1 MRRGIVLLA
10 LIAVIAPGVF
20 AEGPELS
27 VEGVVINGAILP
39 FPVPMGADLQLGL
52 PLASPGG
59 LPLTAV
65 LRLRAGY
72 EDLRFLRDDATGNPI
87 AAPKDLGLNYFM
99 SPNFQWAAGLVQA
112 IIPAEKVNLL
122 EAFLFYRGRY
132 DIYNPDLSTSVF
144 SDAQGLFGS
153 SVLVGLGYDALAKDS
168 RRVRS
173 GIGAEA
179 SAEWGPGAVNEGT
192 DFWRLNAQGEFYL
205 PLLSKGRPE
214 NERLNLFSIYL
225 AGYLSADYAGGA
237 EPPIWVMQS
246 LGGRDLKDG
255 LGSRIRGFPSMS
267 YDSSL
272 KVVANG
278 EIRVLGPALFGQA
291 WCIPSVYIF
300 CDTAYYA
307 GLAQA
312 ATQSD
317 ARGVLSSAGLGFN
330 LDVFDSVYIGLYG
343 GLKFPGSDS
352 LYATYGETQ
361 QYFWKLG
368 FLLHF

>member
-1 MRRGIVLLA
+1 MKRGIVLFVLIA
-10 LIAVIAPGVF
+10 LIAAGAL

-27 VEGVVINGAILP
+27 VEGVVFNFAILP
-39 FPVPMGADLQLGL
+39 IPLPTGADLQLGL

-65 LRLRAGY
+65 LRVRGGY
-72 EDLRFLRDDATGNPI
+72 EDLRLLRDEATGDPI
-87 AAPKDLGLNYFM
+87 AAPEDLGLYYFM

-112 IIPAEKVNLL
+112 IIPAEKGNLL
-122 EAFLFYRGRY
+122 EAFLFYRGRL
-132 DIYNPDLSTSVF
+132 DVYNPDLATSVF
-144 SDAQGLFGS
+144 TDAQGILGTS
-153 SVLVGLGYDALAKDS
+153 ILGGIGYDAVAKDS
-168 RRVRS
+168 RRVRA

-179 SAEWGPGAVNEGT
+179 SAEWGPRALNSGT

-214 NERLNLFSIYL
+214 NEGLNLFSIYL

-246 LGGRDLKDG
+246 FGGRDLKES

-267 YDSSL
+267 YDSSFKL
-272 KVVANG
+272 VANG
-278 EIRVLGPALFGQA
+278 EIRILGPALFGQA
-291 WCIPSVYIF
+291 WCIPSAYIF
-300 CDTAYYA
+300 CDTGYYE

-312 ATQSD
+312 ATKAD
-317 ARGVLSSAGLGFN
+317 ARGTLSSAGLGFN
-330 LDVFDSVYIGLYG
+330 LDVFDFAYIGLYG

-361 QYFWKLG
+361 QFFWKVG